1 METGL
6 SLSMPIMLPFGL
18 TLPLWMAVGVLL
30 IVALLI
36 GRFTAGRQNLS
47 RVEQQQAEL
56 AGRLGALADHLGE
69 RQEAFDARLARRLE
83 HLSGRLGESLTR
95 QNRATQTN
103 LTELSERLAVIDSAQ
118 RNIGELAGEMMGLQA
133 ILTDKQTRGLFG
145 ERRMEAI
152 LHDALPVGTF
162 DLQTKLPSGVRPD
175 ALVRLPGGAPPL
187 VIDAKFPL
195 EAWRT
200 MGEAD
205 DDLARDAARKRFR
218 RDMAVHIDA
227 VGEKYVQPGETQDF
241 AFLFVPSESVFAD
254 LHEHFGPVL
263 ERASRRRVMLVS
275 PSLLMLALGIVHSM
289 RRDEAMAREA
299 HRIQAEVA
307 ALMEEIG
314 AVDALIAK
322 LQSHFG
328 HSQKDVD
335 ALARAVG
342 KLSRRGNAIAS
353 VELADRDEAPSP
365 MAAE

>member
-6 SLSMPIMLPFGL
+6 SLTMPLAMPFGM
-18 TLPLWMAVGVLL
+18 TLPLWAAGG
-30 IVALLI
+30 ALLVMALFV
-36 GRFTAGRQNLS
+36 GRLTAGRQSLS

-145 ERRMEAI
+145 ERRLEAI

-162 DLQTKLPSGVRPD
+162 DLQTRLPTGVRPD

-195 EAWRT
+195 EAWRA

-218 RDMAVHIDA
+218 RDMAVHVDA
-227 VGEKYVQPGETQDF
+227 VGDKYVQPGETQDF

-254 LHEHFGPVL
+254 LHEHFGAVV

-307 ALMEEIG
+307 ALMEEVS
-314 AVDALIAK
+314 AVDTLIAK
-322 LQSHFG
+322 LQTHFS
-328 HSQKDVD
+328 HSQKDID
-335 ALARAVG
+335 SLARAIG
-342 KLSRRGNAIAS
+342 KLSRRGDAIAS
-353 VELADRDEAPSP
+353 VELSEREECAVSL
-365 MAAE
+365 AAE